1 MEKEASLRESER
13 SSVTVVGAAESRRLL
28 RRGVAVAA
36 AVALERREVGVA
48 TEGVAAA
55 IPEEEETLVVEL
67 AVAAGDRID
76 ERALEGELELELG
89 LVRLRLLGIEN
100 P

>member
-28 RRGVAVAA
+28 RRGVAAA
-36 AVALERREVGVA
+36 GLERREVGA
-48 TEGVAAA
+48 AAA
-55 IPEEEETLVVEL
+55 IPEEEETSVVEL
-67 AVAAGDRID
+67 AVAAGDGID

>member
-1 MEKEASLRESER
+1 M
-13 SSVTVVGAAESRRLL
+13 TVVGAAESRRLL
-28 RRGVAVAA
+28 RRGVAAA
-36 AVALERREVGVA
+36 AAAGLERREV
-48 TEGVAAA
+48 GVAAA
-55 IPEEEETLVVEL
+55 IPEEEETSVVEL